1 MTGNNLSK
9 KSCELKLLQRYQ
21 RNLLLGGGLLLSLAF
36 ISGVCFA
43 IWSDIQDYIAEGRA
57 MYVANKALISQEIEK
72 KQAAM
77 QRGVV
82 YSELLWGATGS
93 TEATKKFGTGRM
105 TIQSSHDVVPQLL
118 LGAVTPGSSVNKFAR
133 LLAFSEAQSYA
144 ITASARERGES
155 FCGFF
160 FDPEHTF
167 ISIAAPP
174 KHGGLDHLTS
184 QEIPAL
190 IARLAPD
197 MGNLSDSDYL
207 AMLHRTRRVF
217 WLPPAPDKLTG
228 ETSVQVAAPG
238 FEGDKPFA
246 IFVSSLSLDV
256 FTKWLKKY
264 HYAGNFMII
273 DQNGKL
279 ILNAW
284 DQEPADPGLTE
295 KVLSSG
301 SWRENL
307 DSPDYVRHGGVFTF
321 SERLSDTGWVFTY
334 AYSWRTI
341 LAARGNFA
349 MAYLA
354 GTLFLLGLLWTLI
367 WFCQKEVLAPLLL
380 RSQRVFDSEKL
391 NRAIITTAPNGLCLI
406 SEISGKTL
414 MQNDVMRAYDCGDT
428 ALSGRFLQIAQQAR
442 VAEPDSGAFV
452 AAQDL
457 TVTSGDENRHLL
469 VNLVRTRYQGESM
482 LLCSFSD
489 ITERKQLE
497 RNLREARAASETA
510 NQAKSAFLA
519 TMSHEIRT
527 PLNGILGNLELLA
540 HTSLTELQQDRLR
553 TISSS
558 SRTLL
563 EIINDIL
570 DFSKIESGQMSL
582 EEIDFD
588 AFDLLEQT
596 ISIFVPMAVG
606 KGLNLFYRIEPTLPR
621 LQVGDPT
628 RLRQIIVNLL
638 SNAIKFTGHGKVGIE
653 MKSEGGESGD
663 EAAMILRVM
672 DTGTGISAEHRKELF
687 RPFQQGDASI
697 ARRYGGTG
705 LGLALCKRLVQLMGG
720 SIDVESAEGQ
730 GSVFTVRLPLRA
742 AQVAPTVTP
751 GGVIGVLCE
760 SAEWRSQLLPQL
772 KSWGMEVKQ
781 ITSPVAWTRGS
792 GPLLL
797 FGAPRSWPVK
807 DEERI
812 ARNVQIIDAQENG
825 PRQPVVQGKRILVS
839 CYSTQG
845 LQRALYLAANPLRVD
860 AAIDQL
866 ATCPLPV
873 SDFYRIKALRVL
885 VVEDHPV
892 NLSLIG
898 DQLRVLGYDAS
909 LASSVGDGLQL
920 FNQHDFDIVLTDL
933 SMQGIDGYMFA
944 RMLRGQGARLP
955 IVAITAHASQE
966 DRQHCR
972 DAGIDGVLLKPMSLH
987 EIDETMRRHL
997 KSQRPAALNLP
1008 AEGKPVLSEKLIF
1021 ILRES
1026 SETSLE
1032 KMREAGTAK
1041 RHQTVLEHL
1050 HSIKG
1055 AFAMQHQERVV
1066 AACKALERDCETDIP
1081 DNFLHRL
1088 EQLDGVI
1095 HEVLAHIGK
1104 AYH

>member
-1 MTGNNLSK
+1 M
-9 KSCELKLLQRYQ
+9 
-21 RNLLLGGGLLLSLAF
+21 LSLAV
-36 ISGVCFA
+36 IVGVCFA

-72 KQAAM
+72 KQATM

-82 YSELLWGATGS
+82 YSELVWGGTRE
-93 TEATKKFGTGRM
+93 TPVKHFGTGRM
-105 TIQSSHDVVPQLL
+105 TIQSNQEMVPQLL
-118 LGAVTPGSSVNKFAR
+118 LGAVGPDQPPKKFSR
-133 LLAFSEAQSYA
+133 LLAFSEAQTYA
-144 ITASARERGES
+144 ITARERERGES

-160 FDPEHTF
+160 FNPEHTF

-174 KHGGLDHLTS
+174 AHGGLEHLS
-184 QEIPAL
+184 PQEVPAL
-190 IARLAPD
+190 IARLAPE
-197 MGNLSDSDYL
+197 MGDLNNPAYL
-207 AMLHRTRRVF
+207 AELRRTRRVF

-228 ETSVQVAAPG
+228 ETAVQVAAPG
-238 FEGDKPFA
+238 FDGDKPFA

-273 DQNGKL
+273 DQHGKL

-284 DQEPADPGLTE
+284 DQEPVDPGLTE
-295 KVLSSG
+295 KVLTSG
-301 SWRENL
+301 SWREKI
-307 DSPDYVRHGGVFTF
+307 DSPDYVHHGGVFTF
-321 SERLSDTGWVFTY
+321 SERLADTGWVFTY

-354 GTLFLLGLLWTLI
+354 GTMLLLGLLWTLI
-367 WFCQKEVLAPLLL
+367 WFCQKEVLAPLLS

-414 MQNDVMRAYDCGDT
+414 LQNDVMRAYDCGVT
-428 ALSGRFLQIAQQAR
+428 SLSGRFLQIARQAR
-442 VAEPDSGAFV
+442 VTESDSGAFV

-457 TVTSGDENRHLL
+457 TVTSGTETRHLL
-469 VNLVRTRYQGESM
+469 VNMVRTRYQGESM

-497 RNLREARAASETA
+497 KNLREARAAAETA

-553 TISSS
+553 TVSSS

-563 EIINDIL
+563 DIINDIL
-570 DFSKIESGQMSL
+570 DFSKIESGQMPL

-588 AFDLLEQT
+588 VFDLLEQT
-596 ISIFVPMAVG
+596 ISIFIPTAAS
-606 KGLNLFYRIEPTLPR
+606 KGLDLFYRIEPTMPR
-621 LQVGDPT
+621 LHTGDPT

-638 SNAIKFTGHGKVGIE
+638 SNAIKFTAHGKVGIE
-653 MKSEGGESGD
+653 LSSEKNAID
-663 EAAMILRVM
+663 DDAAMVLRVI
-672 DTGTGISAEHRKELF
+672 DTGAGISAEHRKELF

-720 SIDVESAEGQ
+720 SIEVDSEEGK
-730 GSVFTVRLPLRA
+730 GSVFIVRLPMCA
-742 AQVAPTVTP
+742 AQAAPAATP

-760 SAEWRSQLLPQL
+760 SVEWRAQLVPQLRAWGMQVRLLASPAEWP
-772 KSWGMEVKQ
+772 
-781 ITSPVAWTRGS
+781 RGT

-797 FGAPRSWPVK
+797 FGTPRSWSAK
-807 DEERI
+807 DEER
-812 ARNVQIIDAQENG
+812 AAGYVYIIDAQENG
-825 PRQPVVQGKRILVS
+825 PRQPIIQGKRILVS

-845 LQRALYLAANPLRVD
+845 LQRALYLAANPLRLDVMMD
-860 AAIDQL
+860 PLAAD
-866 ATCPLPV
+866 PLPSSEHGRV
-873 SDFYRIKALRVL
+873 KAIRVL

-909 LASSVGDGLQL
+909 LASSVSDGLQL
-920 FNQHDFDIVLTDL
+920 FHQHDFDIVLTDL

-955 IVAITAHASQE
+955 IVAITAHASQD
-966 DRQHCR
+966 DRKQCR

-987 EIDETMRRHL
+987 EIDQTMRRHL
-997 KSQRPAALNLP
+997 KSQRPAAQQLP
-1008 AEGKPVLSEKLIF
+1008 AEGKPVLSEKLLS

-1032 KMREAGTAK
+1032 QMREAGIK
-1041 RHQTVLEHL
+1041 QRNDKVLEHL
-1050 HSIKG
+1050 HAIKG
-1055 AFAMQHQERVV
+1055 AFAMQRQEHVV
-1066 AACKALERDCETDIP
+1066 MACKELERDCETGIP
-1081 DNFLHRL
+1081 ANFSQRL
-1088 EQLDGVI
+1088 EKL
-1095 HEVLAHIGK
+1095 EVLVHQVLSRIGK
-1104 AYH
+1104 AYN